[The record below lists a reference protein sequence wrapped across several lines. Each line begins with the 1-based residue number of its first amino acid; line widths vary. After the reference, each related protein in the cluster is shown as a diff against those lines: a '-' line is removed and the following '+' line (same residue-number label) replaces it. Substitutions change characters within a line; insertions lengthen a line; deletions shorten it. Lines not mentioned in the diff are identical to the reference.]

1 MKEKIKKIFF
11 KESIWFFI
19 IFILISFLFSI
30 WLLDIIFELKGIDLV
45 KISWEDTTIEI
56 NWENIRII
64 NWEAISA
71 IALIFAAIFMAIQA
85 WAIKS
90 QSSATRKLTD
100 KTMLPRVNVGLKLR
114 KLEEKSI
121 TKVSIHN
128 LSGLPI
134 WIWLDIDLFRDKDFE
149 EEKKLPKTLS
159 YVGFPI
165 APSQAYEFPF
175 TGIDPIIKEYGMVY
189 ARIKYRCNINSHPP
203 EPDIKPT
210 ELIYRYEADRKVW
223 LIDGVGMEFTP
234 LYEEF
239 RKI

>member
-19 IFILISFLFSI
+19 IFILISFLFFI
-30 WLLDIIFELKGIDLV
+30 WLDITFEPEGIDLA
-45 KISWEDTTIEI
+45 KISWDDTSIEI
-56 NWENIRII
+56 AWENIRII

-71 IALIFAAIFMAIQA
+71 IALISTAFFIAMQA
-85 WAIKS
+85 LATKN
-90 QSSATRKLTD
+90 QSSATRELTD

-134 WIWLDIDLFRDKDFE
+134 WIWLDIDLFRDEDFK
-149 EEKKLPKTLS
+149 EEKKLLKTLS

-165 APSQAYEFPF
+165 APNQAYEFPR
-175 TGIDPIIKEYGMVY
+175 GEIDPIIKEHGMVY
-189 ARIKYRCNINSHPP
+189 ARIKYRCNINSYPP

-210 ELIYRYEADRKVW
+210 ELIYRYEADREVW
-223 LIDGVGMEFTP
+223 LISGVGMEFTP
-234 LYEEF
+234 LYEEL
-239 RKI
+239 RKT